1 MGPRFREDD
10 VEAALRHTKHR
21 ETVVQ
26 PHWAPSLSCGGLVMD
41 STMPSEFEIG
51 DRVDQTHSNHVEGTV
66 VAVFTNK
73 AGERRYAV
81 EMFGHRTIQVVSA
94 GSLVAHGNWPR

>member
-1 MGPRFREDD
+1 MAVFAEVTRVG
-10 VEAALRHTKHR
+10 ALRHTKHR

-26 PHWAPSLSCGGLVMD
+26 PHWATNLLGGGLVMD
-41 STMPSEFEIG
+41 STMTSEFEIG